1 MAKRDYYEV
10 LGIDR
15 NASENEIKKAYRKL
29 AKENHPDVKPNDK
42 AAEELFKEG
51 AEAYDILSNQ
61 EKKARYD
68 QFGHQQQRPSGG
80 GNGTYYD
87 MDEILRNFANQN
99 RRVRKG
105 QDLRLNIKLTLEE
118 MFNGVSKTIKYKK
131 FVVCQPCNGKGGHKV
146 SRCTTCGGAGRL
158 IRQQQFGPHII
169 QEEVSCHICNGKGE
183 KIEDICTTC
192 GGQGLKNI
200 EVNSDLIIPAGVSD
214 GMTQIH
220 EGGGHSIQDGIDGNL
235 IVIITEKNHDI
246 FTRSGND
253 LKITL
258 NLTYTQL
265 VLGDKVDIPTIDGG
279 KIRATIPAHSKVGD
293 NLRIPSKGMNV
304 INSNTRGDM
313 IITLGIEIPKTIT
326 EEEVELLKKLG
337 ELQNKVAL

>member
-68 QFGHQQQRPSGG
+68 QFGHQQQRPNSG

-87 MDEILRNFANQN
+87 MDEILRNFANQG

-169 QEEVSCHICNGKGE
+169 QEEVSCHVCNGKGE

-192 GGQGLKNI
+192 GGQGLKNTD
-200 EVNSDLIIPAGVSD
+200 VNSEINLPAGVAD

-220 EGGGHSIQDGIDGNL
+220 EGGGHAIRDGIDGNL
-235 IVIITEKNHDI
+235 IIIITEKNHDI
-246 FTRSGND
+246 FTRNGND
-253 LKITL
+253 LKIIL

-326 EEEVELLKKLG
+326 EEEIELLKKLG